1 MISKKSVF
9 HFKKLNF
16 EPIGNFVHTTEY
28 LAFAKALL
36 ARLYLKLNM
45 YVTKLQKIYITN
57 KKLML

>member
-1 MISKKSVF
+1 MISKKSIF